1 MTAPEVMP
9 LDPRAYALL
18 AEAGFGDDLFN
29 PRQHRCGVL
38 LDLYTHHLAGAL
50 VARLGVTA
58 LLDRP
63 RSVDELIA
71 ALGFVPGFRAPLA
84 WLLAYLATGRTPP
97 TGPPAH
103 HRLPGPPPV
112 PTLESLRTEALAL
125 DPGYAAAY
133 ALLDEAAAIY
143 PRVARG
149 ETSGERALFLRA
161 ALWAAYFSNT
171 NGAYAFN
178 NQVAARVAVR

>member
-1 MTAPEVMP
+1 MTAPEVTP

-38 LDLYTHHLAGAL
+38 LELYTHHLAGAL

-84 WLLAYLATGRTPP
+84 WLLAYLATGGTLTTVPP
-97 TGPPAH
+97 DRYRLTGPPPA
-103 HRLPGPPPV
+103 
-112 PTLESLRTEALAL
+112 PTPESLRMEVLAL
-125 DPGYAAAY
+125 DPGYAPAY

-143 PRVARG
+143 PRV
-149 ETSGERALFLRA
+149 
-161 ALWAAYFSNT
+161 
-171 NGAYAFN
+171 
-178 NQVAARVAVR
+178 